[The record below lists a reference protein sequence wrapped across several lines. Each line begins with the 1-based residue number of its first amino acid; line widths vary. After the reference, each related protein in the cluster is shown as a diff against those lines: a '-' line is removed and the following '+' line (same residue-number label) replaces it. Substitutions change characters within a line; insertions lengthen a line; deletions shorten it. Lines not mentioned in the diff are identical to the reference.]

1 MMKLKIFF
9 QDRYPF
15 SYHVHAEEIDAPSLL
30 ANYFTEELRKIP
42 ESRDIVLVCIGT
54 DRSTGDSLGPLIG
67 AQLEKEKLKRMF
79 VYGTLADPVHAVNLK
94 DKLKEVNE
102 NHENPYII
110 GIDACLGRFK
120 NIGKITFAKGPVIPG
135 AAMKKQLP
143 HVGDAHV
150 TGIVN
155 VSGMME
161 YFVLQNTRLY
171 TVMTIANTIAEGF
184 ILADQKLS
192 QRKQLFSSRKPLQ
205 KVSKNNHWSSIQK

>member
-1 MMKLKIFF
+1 MMKLKIFP
-9 QDRYPF
+9 QNHYPF
-15 SYHVHAEEIDAPSLL
+15 SYHVFSDQPEAPILL
-30 ANYFTEELRKIP
+30 GNYFTEQLQKIP
-42 ESRDIVLVCIGT
+42 NSRDIVLVCIGT

-67 AQLEKEKLKRMF
+67 NQLEKENLKHMF
-79 VYGTLADPVHAVNLK
+79 VYGTLSNPVHAVNLHE
-94 DKLKEVNE
+94 KLMEIKET
-102 NHENPYII
+102 HDNPYII

-171 TVMTIANTIAEGF
+171 TVMTIANCIAEGF
-184 ILADQKLS
+184 ILADRRLK
-192 QRKQLFSSRKPLQ
+192 RKQRLVPDKVLK
-205 KVSKNNHWSSIQK
+205 KVSKK